1 MRIRGLALP
10 IAIIAVLITLGGI
23 TAGLILAR
31 DQAPP
36 AAPTV
41 SEAAAPHTGS
51 RLKAD
56 TPSNH
61 RQQAARYPGRRE
73 GQASGQGTV
82 DRGEDNART
91 RQGPLEPDPAVEKNA
106 ASTAG
111 NGALANGSGGGIIRK
126 QAQHG
131 QDAGPGGGPVGLP
144 GASADEDKEMGQGQ
158 AQALALPEKT
168 GLKYPNLGSRLDQL
182 AVSVEEGETTA
193 EDAAA
198 GAAVRREESVA
209 VTIHLSGNVGDVVSF
224 LEENGGDPRNV
235 GEDYIEAYVPV
246 TLLGQL
252 SQQPGVIRVR
262 EIIPPEPG

>member
-23 TAGLILAR
+23 TTGLILAR

-158 AQALALPEKT
+158 AQALPLPEKT
-168 GLKYPNLGSRLDQL
+168 ELKYPNLGSRLDQL
-182 AVSVEEGETTA
+182 VASVEEGETTA

-198 GAAVRREESVA
+198 DAAVRREESVA

-262 EIIPPEPG
+262 EIVPPEPG